1 MRSRAASRLAVE
13 SGFTLLELL
22 LTISIGAVIFMFTV
36 PAFLGFYRSQIV
48 DDTAKNLVDSLR
60 QAQQYSMIQLE
71 GRSYGIKLLPLSNSY
86 VLFQGDSYAT
96 RNTAEDEVD
105 TYPSIISIDA
115 TSTEVVFSRL
125 YGTSTFSGTWTIS
138 GGQTRSIDISQGGI
152 IDLR

>member
-1 MRSRAASRLAVE
+1 
-13 SGFTLLELL
+13 
-22 LTISIGAVIFMFTV
+22 MFTV